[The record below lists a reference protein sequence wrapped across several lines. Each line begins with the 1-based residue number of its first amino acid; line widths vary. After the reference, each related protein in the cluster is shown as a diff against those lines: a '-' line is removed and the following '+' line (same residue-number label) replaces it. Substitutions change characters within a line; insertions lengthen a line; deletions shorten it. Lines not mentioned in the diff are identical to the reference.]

1 MVLIHSNTREQ
12 LTLWICVQPWSQ
24 SAQTW
29 SLNVCSAIH
38 IRFISA
44 QYWRETHFLLKHQG
58 MPHTYCQ
65 HSISL
70 NFSYLTRYFTHVLN
84 YMSISDSTGFCWHSS
99 ETNINQWQVSK
110 MTFTYK
116 LCVGTHRYLYHKKW
130 IPNSISWMF
139 HSQKKAQTITLYAI
153 SYAPELNL
161 ASQSY
166 FDYDDERTDGTNE
179 LNLVAQAKKC
189 RCQISSTTRT

>member
-1 MVLIHSNTREQ
+1 MCSAVVPICPNMVTECVFSNSHQ
-12 LTLWICVQPWSQ
+12 VHICSILERNSLP
-24 SAQTW
+24 AQTPR
-29 SLNVCSAIH
+29 NA
-38 IRFISA
+38 
-44 QYWRETHFLLKHQG
+44 
-58 MPHTYCQ
+58 TYILQ

-84 YMSISDSTGFCWHSS
+84 YMSISHSTGFCWHSS

-116 LCVGTHRYLYHKKW
+116 LCVGTHRYLFHKKW

-189 RCQISSTTRT
+189 QCQISSTTRT